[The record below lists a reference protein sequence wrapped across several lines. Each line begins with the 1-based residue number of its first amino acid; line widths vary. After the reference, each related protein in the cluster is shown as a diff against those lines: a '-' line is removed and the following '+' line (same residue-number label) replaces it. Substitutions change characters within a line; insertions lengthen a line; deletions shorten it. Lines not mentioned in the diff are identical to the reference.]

1 MYILILAVGWK
12 RLGKHGTRDKILPT
26 MSRHI
31 AAVGTRFRL
40 LICGMKLLQGET
52 IPRSIS
58 KNIMRQRIYSVALDY
73 FCGDRSF
80 PTQAS
85 NKDVNEDI
93 QVLLTFW
100 NMMHSDK
107 KYFKIQMLSD
117 GGEYT
122 PEPTSHH
129 PGGSF
134 IVSNNYFESKF

>member
-1 MYILILAVGWK
+1 
-12 RLGKHGTRDKILPT
+12 
-26 MSRHI
+26 
-31 AAVGTRFRL
+31 
-40 LICGMKLLQGET
+40 
-52 IPRSIS
+52 
-58 KNIMRQRIYSVALDY
+58 MRQRIYSVALDY

-117 GGEYT
+117 GEYT
-122 PEPTSHH
+122 PEPSSHH

-134 IVSNNYFESKF
+134 IVSNTYFESKLEHNTHCCP